1 MELYL
6 EVRKMYHG
14 NRASRAL
21 SNSETWHRHPT
32 GTRRPGACGGGHQA
46 VRGASERRDCHSH
59 PARASGDIDRSC
71 YHSSVAPVSFVDYNP
86 VTVPEPRFHEVS
98 VLRLN
103 PRLTHS
109 CERERCHYS
118 EFRRLD

>member
-32 GTRRPGACGGGHQA
+32 GTRRPGACDGGHRA

-59 PARASGDIDRSC
+59 LHVLRGTLIARATIHPLLLCLLSIIIR
-71 YHSSVAPVSFVDYNP
+71 
-86 VTVPEPRFHEVS
+86 
-98 VLRLN
+98 
-103 PRLTHS
+103 
-109 CERERCHYS
+109 
-118 EFRRLD
+118 